1 MQLMLLPEA
10 VGYSYSKADGCVRTY
25 VGGNEPQP
33 PKATAPDHICQH
45 MCRVLNMQEESVH
58 RQINGK
64 IFHSRD
70 IFNIQSNANR
80 IGNVLL
86 NTKQVENQRFKES
99 DDPISC
105 GPNLKWTED
114 VHIFI
119 EVSADE
125 VNNTEYVRLFVLSN
139 SNCN

>member
-1 MQLMLLPEA
+1 MIRLFTVE
-10 VGYSYSKADGCVRTY
+10 T
-25 VGGNEPQP
+25 
-33 PKATAPDHICQH
+33 
-45 MCRVLNMQEESVH
+45 
-58 RQINGK
+58 
-64 IFHSRD
+64 
-70 IFNIQSNANR
+70 FNIQSNANR

-105 GPNLKWTED
+105 GKNLKWTED

-139 SNCN
+139 SDCN